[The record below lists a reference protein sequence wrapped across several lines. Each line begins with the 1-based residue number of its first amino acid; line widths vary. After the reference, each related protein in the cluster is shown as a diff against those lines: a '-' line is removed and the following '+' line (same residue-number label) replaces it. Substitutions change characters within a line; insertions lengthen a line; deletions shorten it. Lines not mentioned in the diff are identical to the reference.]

1 MCYTFSGDFMQRY
14 FATNKVEKK
23 FILDN
28 KDLHHIK
35 NVMRIKDNENIEVV
49 FEEKL
54 YKCKVNYNNGIDITI
69 VDEIQSLLN
78 DKKNKISIIVPV
90 LKENKMDFILQK
102 STELGVDE
110 IIPVITERTLVKLND
125 KENKKLDRWNRI
137 CKEASEQS
145 MRLNIP
151 TITNVKKIND
161 LKNLEGLKIV
171 CSTQKNIIS
180 LKKLLQTNTTN
191 NNIYIIIG
199 PEGGLSNNEEK
210 KLNELGFISTS
221 LGNNILRVETVPLTI
236 LSMIN
241 YENME

>member
-1 MCYTFSGDFMQRY
+1 MQRY
-14 FATNKVEKK
+14 FATKKVDNK
-23 FILDN
+23 FILDD

-35 NVMRIKDNENIEVV
+35 NVMRMKDNDNIEVV
-49 FEEKL
+49 FDEKL
-54 YKCKVNYNNGIDITI
+54 YNCKINYNNEVHITI
-69 VDEIQSLLN
+69 IDEVISSFN
-78 DKKNKISIIVPV
+78 KMTKISIIVPV

-110 IIPVITERTLVKLND
+110 IIPIITERTLVKLND
-125 KENKKLDRWNRI
+125 KENKKLERWNRI

-151 TITNVKKIND
+151 KITNVKKLND
-161 LKNLEGLKIV
+161 LNNIEGLKIV

-180 LKKLLQTNTTN
+180 LKKVLQSNSKYDK
-191 NNIYIIIG
+191 IYIIIG
-199 PEGGLSNNEEK
+199 PEGGLSINEEK
-210 KLNELGFISTS
+210 KLNEFGFISTS

>member
-1 MCYTFSGDFMQRY
+1 MQRY
-14 FATNKVEKK
+14 FATKKVENK

-35 NVMRIKDNENIEVV
+35 NVMRMKDNDNIEVV
-49 FEEKL
+49 FDERL
-54 YKCKVNYNNGIDITI
+54 YKCTINYNNEIHITI
-69 VDEIQSLLN
+69 IEEIISST
-78 DKKNKISIIVPV
+78 KKKTKISIIVPV

-110 IIPVITERTLVKLND
+110 IIPIITERTLIKLND
-125 KENKKLDRWNRI
+125 KENKKLERWNRI

-151 TITNVKKIND
+151 KITNVKKLND
-161 LKNLEGLKIV
+161 LNNLDGLKIV
-171 CSTQKNIIS
+171 CSTQVNSVSLKNI
-180 LKKLLQTNTTN
+180 LQANSN
-191 NNIYIIIG
+191 YDHLFIIIG
-199 PEGGLSNNEEK
+199 PEGGLSINEEK
-210 KLNELGFISTS
+210 KLNEFGFISTS
-221 LGNNILRVETVPLTI
+221 LGDNILRVETVPLTI

>member
-1 MCYTFSGDFMQRY
+1 MCYTFRGDFMQRY
-14 FATNKVEKK
+14 FATSKVENN
-23 FILDN
+23 FILDD

-35 NVMRIKDNENIEVV
+35 NVMRMKDNDNIEVV
-49 FEEKL
+49 FDEKL
-54 YKCKVNYNNGIDITI
+54 YKCKINYNNKIDITI
-69 VDEIQSLLN
+69 IDEISSLEN
-78 DKKNKISIIVPV
+78 NKKTKISIIVPV

-125 KENKKLDRWNRI
+125 KENKKLERWNRI

-151 TITNVKKIND
+151 KITNVKKIND
-161 LKNLEGLKIV
+161 LNNIDGLKIV
-171 CSTQKNIIS
+171 CSTQNCIS
-180 LKKLLQTNTTN
+180 LKKVLQTNTN
-191 NNIYIIIG
+191 YNNIYIIIG
-199 PEGGLSNNEEK
+199 PEGGLSINEEK
-210 KLNELGFISTS
+210 KLNEFGFISTS

>member
-1 MCYTFSGDFMQRY
+1 MQRY
-14 FATNKVEKK
+14 FAIKKVENN
-23 FILDN
+23 FILDD

-35 NVMRIKDNENIEVV
+35 NVMRMKDNDNIEVV

-54 YKCKVNYNNGIDITI
+54 YKCIVNYNNEINITI
-69 VDEIQSLLN
+69 IDEITSTQN
-78 DKKNKISIIVPV
+78 DKKTKISIIVPV

-110 IIPVITERTLVKLND
+110 IIPIITERTVVKLND
-125 KENKKLDRWNRI
+125 KENKKIERWNRI

-151 TITNVKKIND
+151 IITNVKKIND
-161 LKNLEGLKIV
+161 LNNIDGLKIV
-171 CSTQKNIIS
+171 CSTNPNSIS
-180 LKKLLQTNTTN
+180 LKKLLQSN
-191 NNIYIIIG
+191 NNYDEISIVIG
-199 PEGGLSNNEEK
+199 PEGGLSINEEK

-221 LGNNILRVETVPLTI
+221 LGNNILRVETVPLSI

>member
-1 MCYTFSGDFMQRY
+1 MQRY
-14 FATNKVEKK
+14 FATKKVDNK
-23 FILDN
+23 FILDD

-35 NVMRIKDNENIEVV
+35 NVMRMKDNDNIEVV
-49 FEEKL
+49 FDEKL
-54 YKCKVNYNNGIDITI
+54 YNCKINYNNEVHITI
-69 VDEIQSLLN
+69 IDEVISSFN
-78 DKKNKISIIVPV
+78 KMTKISIIVPV

-110 IIPVITERTLVKLND
+110 IIPIITERTLVKLND
-125 KENKKLDRWNRI
+125 KENKKLERWNRI

-151 TITNVKKIND
+151 KITNVKKLND
-161 LKNLEGLKIV
+161 LNNIEGLKIV

-180 LKKLLQTNTTN
+180 LKKVLQSNSKYDK
-191 NNIYIIIG
+191 IYIIIG
-199 PEGGLSNNEEK
+199 PEGGLSINEEK
-210 KLNELGFISTS
+210 KLNEFGFISTS
-221 LGNNILRVETVPLTI
+221 LGDNILRVETVPLTI